1 MIARWRVETTE
12 QFDCQFRKLDRAV
25 QRRVLLYLEDVE
37 RLDDPRQRG
46 KGLTAMSGSGTPKTQ
61 ADLKQLLQLTSAI
74 TNPTAE
80 VTNLRDTTASALIE
94 DYQSASLAAAIVAFD
109 ETLC

>member
-1 MIARWRVETTE
+1 MARWRVETTE

-46 KGLTAMSGSGTPKTQ
+46 KGLTANHSGVWRYRVGDYRVLVQ
-61 ADLKQLLQLTSAI
+61 IMD
-74 TNPTAE
+74 
-80 VTNLRDTTASALIE
+80 DTLVI
-94 DYQSASLAAAIVAFD
+94 LAVNVDHRKNAY
-109 ETLC
+109 